1 MKKIVSFL
9 LVMAVLF
16 ALCGCSTPAP
26 AESQL
31 PESSAAPVS
40 SENSS
45 SSDAPESEIFLDT
58 EALYIRADSYGDDSF
73 SALFPMENPGTMAIS
88 AVHHLPVLRFQTE
101 ADFTSRVKELKKTFQ
116 LDASYDEAGSFMEQ
130 TAVFDEAF
138 FEENDLLAVYVY
150 ASSGSIRHEV
160 VEASI
165 AEGQCLILVEEI
177 VPEVGT
183 DDIAEWFILL
193 PMPKEQLAGCTGFD
207 AVLDGSSWYRQ
218 AES

>member
-1 MKKIVSFL
+1 MKKFVSFL
-9 LVMAVLF
+9 LLLALLF
-16 ALCGCSTPAP
+16 ALCGCEANPAATPSSPEETSSAPSSAP
-26 AESQL
+26 A
-31 PESSAAPVS
+31 SSV
-40 SENSS
+40 
-45 SSDAPESEIFLDT
+45 T
-58 EALYIRADSYGDDSF
+58 EAYTPLQTDVLYIRADSYGDDSF

-160 VEASI
+160 VEASF
-165 AEGQCLILVEEI
+165 AEGQCLILVDEI

-193 PMPKEQLAGCTGFD
+193 PMPKEKLAGCTGFD
-207 AVLDGSSWYRQ
+207 AVLGSAW
-218 AES
+218 

>member
-1 MKKIVSFL
+1 MKKLVSFL

-16 ALCGCSTPAP
+16 ALFGCSTPAP

-58 EALYIRADSYGDDSF
+58 EALYIRAGSYGDDSF

-101 ADFTSRVKELKKTFQ
+101 DEFSARVERLKEFFQ
-116 LDASYDEAGSFMEQ
+116 LDLAYDEADSFMEQ
-130 TAVFDEAF
+130 AAQFDKAF
-138 FEENDLLAVYVY
+138 FEENDLLAVYVW
-150 ASSGSIRHEV
+150 APSGSIRHEV
-160 VEASI
+160 TEAAIYS
-165 AEGQCLILVEEI
+165 GQLTIHVKEI
-177 VPEVGT
+177 VPEIGT

-193 PMPKEQLAGCTGFD
+193 PVSKEQTAKCTAFD
-207 AVLDGSSWYRQ
+207 AVMGSGW
-218 AES
+218 